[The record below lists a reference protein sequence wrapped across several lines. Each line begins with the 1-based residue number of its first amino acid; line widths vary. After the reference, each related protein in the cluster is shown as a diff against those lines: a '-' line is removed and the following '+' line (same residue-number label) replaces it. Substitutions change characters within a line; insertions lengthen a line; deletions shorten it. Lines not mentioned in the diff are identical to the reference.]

1 MPDKI
6 EILPVA
12 LLDEERPTVNGLKRI
27 ARSLGLEFGWH
38 YLLDLTWIIRQLGP
52 SDGKRIMDAGA
63 GTGVMQWYLAE
74 HGAEVLSVD
83 RASRA
88 DLPLR
93 FRRRFHTR
101 GLREQDLLPASKM
114 FWKRMLA
121 PGKLRA
127 KIISQTRDLAVTLQG
142 SQASG
147 KVVIYNQDLKKLTDI
162 PDSSLDAV
170 VAVSALEHNSVQ
182 DLELVVDELLRVLK
196 PGGLLLATLCAA
208 ADQDWFH
215 EPSHGW
221 CYSDQS
227 LRRCFRLPADTYSNY
242 ELYAELFAALVD
254 CAELRDGLASFY
266 SRSGDNG
273 MPWGKWAPQYQP
285 VGVRKIKPTD
295 QIDDKENI

>member
-6 EILPVA
+6 EILPVT
-12 LLDEERPTVNGLKRI
+12 LLDEERPTVDDLKRI
-27 ARSLGLEFGWH
+27 ARSLSLEFGWH
-38 YLLDLTWIIRQLGP
+38 YLLDLTWIIRQLGAT
-52 SDGKRIMDAGA
+52 DGKRIMDAGA

-93 FRRRFHTR
+93 FRRRFRTR
-101 GLREQDLLPASKM
+101 GLREQDLLPTGQMLQA
-114 FWKRMLA
+114 RMLA
-121 PGKLRA
+121 PGRLRT
-127 KIISQTRDLAVTLQG
+127 KITSQARDLAAALQG
-142 SQASG
+142 NQALG
-147 KVVIYNQDLKKLTDI
+147 KVVVYNQDLKKLTDI

-170 VAVSALEHNSVQ
+170 VAVSALEHNSPH

-196 PGGLLLATLCAA
+196 PGGLLLATLGAA
-208 ADQDWFH
+208 SDQDWYH

-227 LRRCFRLPADTYSNY
+227 LRRCFKLPADTPSNY
-242 ELYAELFAALVD
+242 DRYADLFAALVD

-266 SRSGDNG
+266 SQSGDNG

-285 VGVRKIKPTD
+285 VGVCKIKSNE

>member
-12 LLDEERPTVNGLKRI
+12 LLDEERPTVDELKRI

-52 SDGKRIMDAGA
+52 PDGKRIMDAGA

-83 RASRA
+83 RASRT

-93 FRRRFHTR
+93 FRRRFRTR

-114 FWKRMLA
+114 FQKRMLA

-127 KIISQTRDLAVTLQG
+127 KITSQTRDLAVTLQG

-170 VAVSALEHNSVQ
+170 VAVSALEHNSPK
-182 DLELVVDELLRVLK
+182 DLVLVVDELLRVLK
-196 PGGLLLATLCAA
+196 PGGLLLATLGAA

-227 LRRCFRLPADTYSNY
+227 LRRCFRLPADTPSNY
-242 ELYAELFAALVD
+242 ELYADLFAALVD

-285 VGVRKIKPTD
+285 VGIRKIKPTD